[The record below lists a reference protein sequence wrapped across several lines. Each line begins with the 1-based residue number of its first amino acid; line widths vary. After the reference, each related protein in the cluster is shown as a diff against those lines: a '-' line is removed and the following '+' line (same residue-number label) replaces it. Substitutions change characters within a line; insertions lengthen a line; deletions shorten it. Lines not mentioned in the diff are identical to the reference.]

1 MTIREDLIKR
11 YIHLTT
17 QLPANYKQVIDE
29 IKDDIQLNNL
39 ENFCNNKNISLYFI
53 YLELP
58 ILEAQLKLY

>member
-1 MTIREDLIKR
+1 MNQEISKR

-17 QLPANYKQVIDE
+17 QLPANYKAIIDE
-29 IKDDIQLNNL
+29 IKEEIQSNNL
-39 ENFCNNKNISLYFI
+39 ENLRNNKNISLYSI